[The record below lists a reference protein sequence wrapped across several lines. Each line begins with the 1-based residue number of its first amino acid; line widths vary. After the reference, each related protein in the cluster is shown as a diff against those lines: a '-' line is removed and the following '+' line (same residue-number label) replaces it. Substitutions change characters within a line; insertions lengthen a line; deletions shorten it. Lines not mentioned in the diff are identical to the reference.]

1 MPIFPFMA
9 LKKKNV
15 IVEYVFSYQKINQK
29 QLSKHFGK
37 CYVTVS
43 KIAPNF
49 YW

>member
-9 LKKKNV
+9 FLQKNV

-29 QLSKHFGK
+29 QLSKHFRK